1 MHLFLQQLGDLLE
14 MEMAGTFNQDQ
25 LILEFLEGRR
35 LDKFL
40 GGRVNSFSISK
51 TEAYSFKSRPIPRYD
66 LSSYGEPNSATFLY
80 RDFGKVPD

>member
-1 MHLFLQQLGDLLE
+1 MHFLLQQLGDLLE

-40 GGRVNSFSISK
+40 GGRVKLLLDLEDGSIFLLVAAD
-51 TEAYSFKSRPIPRYD
+51 TDDTIYLLTANQIGD
-66 LSSYGEPNSATFLY
+66 LLI
-80 RDFGKVPD
+80 